1 MSTNVLLHVN
11 EQHGTDEARAAFCLL
26 LKENFWIKMH
36 PVYPSW
42 CCRYSDDVYD
52 VREEV
57 LSEVKRLAALAGL
70 AALHV
75 VVQCGN
81 EQAFWFEPDLSAL
94 EDTVPVRVGRVAP
107 S

>member
-11 EQHGTDEARAAFCLL
+11 EHTGSDEARAAFFQL

-36 PVYPSW
+36 PVYASW

-52 VREEV
+52 VQEEV
-57 LSEVKRLAALAGL
+57 ISEVKRLASMAGVVGFH
-70 AALHV
+70 A

-81 EQAFWFEPDLSAL
+81 DQAFWFEYD
-94 EDTVPVRVGRVAP
+94 VATRP
-107 S
+107 GTRPH